1 MDRRN
6 ELLVRAYFV
15 MFVFV
20 VLSIVIIARVGK
32 VSVIEGDVWREKG
45 GKKVDWVPVKA
56 ERGNIY
62 SADGEL
68 LATSL
73 MFFEIRMDLK
83 QASEAVFNKGIDSLS
98 INLANH
104 IGRKTAAQWKADLMA
119 ARIDCIKNKKPKP
132 GSRYLFIAKDLNY
145 EQMARIKTFPIFR
158 LGGLKGGLIINKYG
172 KRNKPYQSLA
182 GRTIGEDRENASKV
196 GLEGFFDKYLTG
208 EEDKKLM
215 QNVGRNIWLPLYD
228 PTEHSTKRG
237 DDLVTTL
244 DMQIQDIVHQ
254 ELLATLYANNA
265 SGGCAIVMEVKTGA
279 IKALSNFQQNKKGDY
294 AEIRN
299 HAVGRLNE
307 PGSTFK
313 LATAMALLEDGFVSL
328 NTKVDLQGGKKKFAD
343 LWMYDSH
350 MHGIHETDFRN
361 AFQISSNV
369 GMATLANKFY
379 NNKQGKE
386 KWSNRLDQFK
396 LREQLGIEIVGEGKP
411 FVKKPANKKDWYGTT
426 IPWMAHGYE
435 LLLTPLQTLAMY
447 NSVANDGKMMKPY
460 LVSEV
465 MHEGKTVKKINPK
478 VLKNQIAST
487 KTIRQ
492 VQELLEGVVKE
503 GTGKSVRSEMVS
515 IAGKTG
521 TATDER
527 KKRTENRKVYNGSFA
542 GYFPAENP
550 KYSVMVMVYDP
561 KKQYYGGAVAGPVF
575 KRIAEK
581 IYSVKRELVKEINDD
596 HIVDNTQPIEE
607 THAGFASDYENLF
620 DYVGIDYGKST
631 KSKWVE
637 IDPSIGSLEMGKKK
651 FSKKKVPDVR
661 GMGLRDAVYVLE
673 NFGLSVMTT
682 GFGKVVSQSL
692 NPGAKLDKETI
703 RIVLK

>member
-15 MFVFV
+15 MFVFI

-83 QASEAVFNKGIDSLS
+83 QASETVFNKGIDSLS

-104 IGRKTAAQWKADLMA
+104 IGRKTASEWKASLMS
-119 ARIDCIKNKKPKP
+119 ARLDCIKNKKPKP

-145 EQMARIKTFPIFR
+145 EQMAKIKTFPIFR

-265 SGGCAIVMEVKTGA
+265 SGGCAIVMEVETGA

-411 FVKKPANKKDWYGTT
+411 FVKNPANKKDWYGTT

-487 KTIRQ
+487 NTIRQ